1 MRDKLNRR
9 REVIQREM
17 ANLHTPLK
25 ARKSTVRSTHDA
37 IAKASMRAK
46 SASSTMS
53 TTVGSSN
60 LLSGSRPR
68 GRNSERP
75 LDLMDAA
82 TSNLN
87 TRAYPV
93 SVPFESGLNGIGPM
107 ARSNMHPAHLSYPSG
122 CEGQSDLLPRR
133 TSHLSSR
140 PTSPTLNLAAPL
152 RAHNSHDRVS
162 RLHAERPSG
171 YLLGPVTSPLVRLP
185 TTHPFLS
192 LQLSQPSH
200 HYSDQSTRP
209 PPTQVDASPRFQSGM
224 RVHMHSS
231 DSNSQGANCTLPPIQ
246 ELLNPSVVESAG
258 PVQPVVQP
266 MRMANVLH
274 PDGDNQ
280 THRARPEQ
288 LARW

>member
-25 ARKSTVRSTHDA
+25 ARKSTVHSTHDA

-87 TRAYPV
+87 TRPV
-93 SVPFESGLNGIGPM
+93 SVPFESVLNGIGPM
-107 ARSNMHPAHLSYPSG
+107 ARSIRHPAHLSYPSE
-122 CEGQSDLLPRR
+122 CESRSDLLPRG

-140 PTSPTLNLAAPL
+140 PTSPTLNLAAHS
-152 RAHNSHDRVS
+152 RAHNSHNRVS
-162 RLHAERPSG
+162 RLHAERPSD
-171 YLLGPVTSPLVRLP
+171 YLLGPVTSPLVILP

-200 HYSDQSTRP
+200 RYSDQSTRP

-224 RVHMHSS
+224 RVHMHSP

-258 PVQPVVQP
+258 RVQPVVQP
-266 MRMANVLH
+266 MRRMANVLH
-274 PDGDNQ
+274 PDSNNQ
-280 THRARPEQ
+280 THGARPEQ